1 MNDIVSRDTHRAA
14 FPLAGDGSAW
24 RVEAGAVD
32 VFFVHVDN
40 GIVHAPYK
48 HVLRAAGGQMIFGVD
63 PLDLGDDGQLE
74 LWAKGLPG
82 FSLEATTVGE
92 LIQGDAGSAVA
103 SQVDQWITDFTDSV
117 ARDIMP
123 VPRADALVAQ
133 SHVPTLQA
141 GEVVSAR
148 GGVVWL
154 SGLSGASYVGLVDAT
169 DHEADWLPLTLQSW
183 LTVSGPQDG
192 VAAASTGQLHAD
204 GLLEEA
210 LGKFHRHLLDAERV
224 NRLLAVVDDANLQMD
239 RSTLRRGHE
248 ERARTELR
256 RLFEQTDS
264 DAAIPALHEALSAIG
279 EYDGIEFQFPDAEPD
294 ANLGDPVVE
303 IAFSSRVRARA
314 VRLDSVTRWW
324 LGDNCALL
332 GFDNENGS
340 PIALLPGRF
349 GRYRLRDPATRKT
362 TAVSRRMARK
372 LHKYAWMFIRPLPD
386 RPVKA
391 TDAMRLFATRIG
403 IDSIRFACS
412 GLIAGLVS
420 FAPAAMIAVV
430 VDWLVPTRSD
440 AFLWLAIATLTLLAV
455 VGGLVQLLQSTTLL
469 HLEGRGAARVTA
481 AIWDRLLRLKRD
493 DLRGFKT
500 GEISQR
506 AFVVQALR
514 ENLSGIVSGTLSS
527 ILFLLPILG
536 LLFLYDATLATTSLA
551 LGVLGLIVVATFG
564 FRQIT
569 WQRRYHDAQQTLAG
583 NMFQFVNG
591 IEKLRATGA
600 ESSVFAFWVHGYLDK
615 KQAEI
620 KVERLNAL
628 ATAVTGSLPMFAA
641 ACLFAV
647 VLLRP
652 GGPIEVGAFLAVF
665 AASMTF
671 FSAITRMGGS
681 VGAIASVFPAYQ
693 QVKPLLDPAIEA
705 RTSASVA
712 PIRRIQGEVRLD
724 HVTFS
729 YEEDGPTVLR
739 DVSLHVR
746 PGEFVA
752 IVGESGS
759 GKSSL
764 LRLMLALETPSTGA
778 VYFDERNLK
787 YLDDHALR
795 RQIGVVMQN
804 GSLQPGTILQN
815 IVGINSEATLEEAWS
830 AARKASLAD
839 DISQMQMGMHT
850 PVGEHSGLFSGG
862 QVQRI
867 LIAAALVRN
876 PSILLLDEATNWLD
890 NKSQAQVMRS
900 IAEIA
905 ATRVV
910 VAHRL
915 STIKNADRIYVLSQ
929 GRVVQSGTF
938 DELAVAPGMFQD
950 LMARQVT

>member
-1 MNDIVSRDTHRAA
+1 MSDIVSRDTHRAA
-14 FPLAGDGSAW
+14 FQLAGDGSAW
-24 RVEAGAVD
+24 RVDSGAVD
-32 VFFVHVDN
+32 VFFVHVND
-40 GIVHAPYK
+40 GIVNAPYK
-48 HVLRAAGGQMIFGVD
+48 HVLRAAEGQLIFGVD

-82 FSLEATTVGE
+82 FSLKATTVAE
-92 LIQGDAGSAVA
+92 LIQGDADDAVA
-103 SQVDQWITDFTDSV
+103 SQVDQWIAHFTDAV
-117 ARDIMP
+117 ARDILP
-123 VPRADALVAQ
+123 VPRADAIVAHG
-133 SHVPTLQA
+133 HVPALEA

-148 GGVVWL
+148 GGVVWM
-154 SGLSGASYVGLVDAT
+154 SGLRAASYLGLVDAT

-183 LTVSGPQDG
+183 VTVSGPQGG
-192 VAAASTGQLHAD
+192 VVATSSGELHQD

-210 LGKFHRHLLDAERV
+210 LRKFHRRLLDAERV

-239 RSTLRRGHE
+239 RSTLRRGDE

-264 DAAIPALHEALSAIG
+264 DAAMPALHEALKAVG
-279 EYDGIEFQFPDAEPD
+279 EYEGIEFRFPDADPD
-294 ANLGDPVVE
+294 AKPGDPVVE
-303 IAFSSRVRARA
+303 IAYGSRVRARA
-314 VRLDSVTRWW
+314 VRLESYSRWW
-324 LGDNCALL
+324 SGDSSALL
-332 GFDNENGS
+332 GFQNDDGS
-340 PIALLPGRF
+340 PVALLPGRF
-349 GRYRLRDPATRKT
+349 GRYRVRDPATRKT
-362 TAVSRRMARK
+362 TTVNRRMAAK
-372 LHKYAWMFIRPLPD
+372 LHKYAWMFTRPLPD
-386 RPVKA
+386 RPVEA
-391 TDAMRLFATRIG
+391 ADAMRLFANKIG
-403 IDSIRFACS
+403 VDWIRYALS
-412 GLIAGLVS
+412 GLVAGLVS
-420 FAPAAMIAVV
+420 FAPAAMIALV

-440 AFLWLAIATLTLLAV
+440 AFLWLVIATLTLLAV
-455 VGGLVQLLQSTTLL
+455 VGGLVQLQQSTTLL
-469 HLEGRGAARVTA
+469 HVEGRGAARLTA

-500 GEISQR
+500 GEVSQR
-506 AFVVQALR
+506 AFVFQALR

-527 ILFLLPILG
+527 ILFLLPILS

-551 LGVLGLIVVATFG
+551 LGVLGLVVVASFG
-564 FRQIT
+564 LRQVT

-600 ESSVFAFWVHGYLDK
+600 ESSVFAFWVRGYLDK

-620 KVERLNAL
+620 KVERLDAL

-652 GGPIEVGAFLAVF
+652 GGPIEIGAFLAVF

-671 FSAITRMGGS
+671 FSAITRLGGS
-681 VGAIASVFPAYQ
+681 VGVVASLVPAYQ
-693 QVKPLLDPAIEA
+693 QVKPLFDPSIEVRA
-705 RTSASVA
+705 SANVP

-729 YEEDGPTVLR
+729 YEEDGPPVLR

-746 PGEFVA
+746 AGEFVA

-764 LRLMLALETPSTGA
+764 LRLILALEKPSTGA
-778 VYFDERNLK
+778 VYFDERNLQ

-815 IVGINSEATLEEAWS
+815 IVGINSEATLEDAWS

-839 DISQMQMGMHT
+839 DIRAMEMGMHT
-850 PVGEHSGLFSGG
+850 PVGEHSGQFAGG

-890 NKSQAQVMRS
+890 NKSQAEVMQS

-905 ATRVV
+905 ATRIV

-915 STIKNADRIYVLSQ
+915 STIRNADRIYVLSQ
-929 GRVVQSGTF
+929 GQIVQTGTF
-938 DELAVAPGMFQD
+938 EELSAAPGMFRD
-950 LMARQVT
+950 LIARQVA

>member
-1 MNDIVSRDTHRAA
+1 MGDISRDTHRAA
-14 FPLAGDGSAW
+14 FPLTGDGSAW
-24 RVEAGAVD
+24 RVDAGAVD
-32 VFFVHVDN
+32 VFFVHANN
-40 GIVHAPYK
+40 GVVNAPYK
-48 HVLRAAGGQMIFGVD
+48 HVLRATAGQVIFGVD
-63 PLDLGDDGQLE
+63 PLDLDDDGQLE
-74 LWAKGLPG
+74 LWARGLPG
-82 FSLEATTVGE
+82 FTLRTTTVGD
-92 LIQGDAGSAVA
+92 LIEGDAETDVA
-103 SQVDQWITDFTDSV
+103 GQVDHWITRFTDSV
-117 ARDIMP
+117 TRDIMP
-123 VPRADALVAQ
+123 VPRADAFVAQ
-133 SHVPTLQA
+133 GRVPPLQA
-141 GEVVSAR
+141 GKVVSAR

-154 SGLSGASYVGLVDAT
+154 SRLGAASYLGLVDAA
-169 DHEADWLPLTLQSW
+169 DNESDWLPLTLQGW
-183 LTVSGPQDG
+183 LTVSGPQEG
-192 VAAASTGQLHAD
+192 VVATSSRQLHDD
-204 GLLEEA
+204 GLLEDA
-210 LGKFHRHLLDAERV
+210 LCRFHRRLLNAERV
-224 NRLLAVVDDANLQMD
+224 NRLLAVVDEANLQMD
-239 RSTLRRGHE
+239 RSTLRREHE

-256 RLFEQTDS
+256 RLFEQAGS
-264 DAAIPALHEALSAIG
+264 DAAMPALHEALRAIG
-279 EYDGIEFQFPDAEPD
+279 DYEGIEFQFPDADPD
-294 ANLGDPVVE
+294 DGVGDPVVE

-314 VRLDSVTRWW
+314 VRLESTKRWW
-324 LGDNCALL
+324 FGDNSALL
-332 GFDNENGS
+332 GFHNENGS

-349 GRYRLRDPATRKT
+349 GRYKLRDPAARKT
-362 TAVSRRMARK
+362 TTVSRSMAAN

-391 TDAMRLFATRIG
+391 KDAFKLFANKIG
-403 IDSIRFACS
+403 VESIRYTLS
-412 GLIAGLVS
+412 GLVAGLIS
-420 FAPAAMIAVV
+420 FAPAAMIAIV
-430 VDWLVPTRSD
+430 VDWIVPARSD
-440 AFLWLAIATLTLLAV
+440 GFLWLALASLTLLAG
-455 VGGLVQLLQSTTLL
+455 VGMLVQLVQSTTLL
-469 HLEGRGAARVTA
+469 HVEGRGAARLTA
-481 AIWDRLLRLKRD
+481 AVWDRLLRLKRD

-506 AFVVQALR
+506 AFAVQALR
-514 ENLSGIVSGTLSS
+514 ENLSGIVTGTLSS

-536 LLFLYDATLATTSLA
+536 LLFLYDLTLATTSLT
-551 LGVLGLIVVATFG
+551 LGVLGLIVVASFG
-564 FRQIT
+564 FHQVK

-600 ESSVFAFWVHGYLDK
+600 ESSVFAFWVRSYLDK

-671 FSAITRMGGS
+671 FSAITRLGGS
-681 VGAIASVFPAYQ
+681 VGAVASVFPAYQ
-693 QVKPLLDPAIEA
+693 QVKPLFDPSIETQ
-705 RTSASVA
+705 TSASVA

-724 HVTFS
+724 HVTFT
-729 YEEDGPTVLR
+729 YDEDGPPVLR

-746 PGEFVA
+746 TGEFVA

-764 LRLMLALETPSTGA
+764 LRLILALEKPSTGA
-778 VYFDERNLK
+778 VYFDERNLL

-815 IVGINSEATLEEAWS
+815 IVGINSEASLEDAWE

-839 DISQMQMGMHT
+839 DIRAMEMGMHT
-850 PVGEHSGLFSGG
+850 PVGEHSGMFSGG

-876 PSILLLDEATNWLD
+876 PSVMLLDEATNWLD
-890 NKSQAQVMRS
+890 NKSQAEVMRS
-900 IAEIA
+900 IGEVA
-905 ATRVV
+905 ATRIV

-915 STIKNADRIYVLSQ
+915 STIKNADRIYVLSRGQ
-929 GRVVQSGTF
+929 VVQTGTF
-938 DELAVAPGMFQD
+938 EELAATPGMFHD
-950 LMARQVT
+950 LIARQVA

>member
-1 MNDIVSRDTHRAA
+1 MSDISRDTHRAA
-14 FPLAGDGSAW
+14 FPLTGDGTAW
-24 RVEAGAVD
+24 RVDSGAVD
-32 VFFVHVDN
+32 VFFVHATN
-40 GIVHAPYK
+40 GVVNAPYK
-48 HVLRAAGGQMIFGVD
+48 HVLRATAGQLIFGVD
-63 PLDLGDDGQLE
+63 PLDSGDDGQLE
-74 LWAKGLPG
+74 VWARGLPG
-82 FSLEATTVGE
+82 FSLRATTVGQLTE
-92 LIQGDAGSAVA
+92 GDAETDVA
-103 SQVDQWITDFTDSV
+103 GQVDHWITGFTDSV
-117 ARDIMP
+117 AQDIMP
-123 VPRADALVAQ
+123 VPRADAFVA
-133 SHVPTLQA
+133 HDRVPDLQP
-141 GEVVSAR
+141 GQVVAAR

-154 SGLSGASYVGLVDAT
+154 SGLCAASYLGLVDAA
-169 DHEADWLPLTLQSW
+169 DDKSDWLPLTLQGW
-183 LTVSGPQDG
+183 LTVSGQQEG
-192 VAAASTGQLHAD
+192 VVATSSRQLHDD

-210 LGKFHRHLLDAERV
+210 LGKFHRRLLDAERV
-224 NRLLAVVDDANLQMD
+224 NRLLAVVDEANLQMD
-239 RSTLRRGHE
+239 RSTLRREHE
-248 ERARTELR
+248 EQARTELK
-256 RLFEQTDS
+256 RLFEQTRS
-264 DAAIPALHEALSAIG
+264 DAAVPALHEALRAIG
-279 EYDGIEFQFPDAEPD
+279 NYEGIDFRFPEADPD
-294 ANLGDPVVE
+294 DSVGDPVVE

-314 VRLDSVTRWW
+314 LRLTSIKRWW
-324 LGDNCALL
+324 FGDSSALL
-332 GFDNENGS
+332 GFHNEDGS

-349 GRYRLRDPATRKT
+349 GRYKLWDPATRKT
-362 TAVSRRMARK
+362 TTVSRSKADK

-391 TDAMRLFATRIG
+391 WDAWKLFANRTG
-403 IDSIRFACS
+403 IESIRYVLGGLVA
-412 GLIAGLVS
+412 GLIS
-420 FAPAAMIAVV
+420 FAPAAMVAVV
-430 VDWLVPTRSD
+430 VDWLVPARSE
-440 AFLWLAIATLTLLAV
+440 AFLWWAVAALTLLAV
-455 VGGLVQLLQSTTLL
+455 VGGLVQLSQSTTLL
-469 HLEGRGAARVTA
+469 HVEGRGAARLTA
-481 AIWDRLLRLKRD
+481 AVWDRLLRLKRD

-500 GEISQR
+500 GEVSQR

-514 ENLSGIVSGTLSS
+514 ENLSGIVAGTVSS

-536 LLFLYDATLATTSLA
+536 LLFLYDPTLAATSLA
-551 LGVLGLIVVATFG
+551 LGILGLIIVACFG
-564 FRQIT
+564 LRQVK

-600 ESSVFAFWVHGYLDK
+600 ESSVFAFWVRGYLDK

-628 ATAVTGSLPMFAA
+628 TTAVTGSLPMFAA
-641 ACLFAV
+641 ACLFGV

-671 FSAITRMGGS
+671 FSAITRLGGS
-681 VGAIASVFPAYQ
+681 VGVVASLVPAYQ
-693 QVKPLLDPAIEA
+693 QIKPLFDPSIET
-705 RTSASVA
+705 RTSANAA

-729 YEEDGPTVLR
+729 YDEDGPPVVR

-746 PGEFVA
+746 TGEFVA

-764 LRLMLALETPSTGA
+764 LRLILGLEKPSTGA
-778 VYFDERNLK
+778 VYFDERNLA

-804 GSLQPGTILQN
+804 GALQPGTILQN
-815 IVGINSEATLEEAWS
+815 IVGINSEATPEDAWS

-839 DISQMQMGMHT
+839 DIRAMEMGMHT

-876 PSILLLDEATNWLD
+876 PSVILLDEATNWLD
-890 NKSQAQVMRS
+890 NNSQAQVMRS

-905 ATRVV
+905 ATRIV

-915 STIKNADRIYVLSQ
+915 STIRNADRIYVLSRGQ
-929 GRVVQSGTF
+929 IVQTGTF
-938 DELAVAPGMFQD
+938 EELAATAGMFRD
-950 LMARQVT
+950 LIARQMA

>member
-1 MNDIVSRDTHRAA
+1 MGNIVSRDTHRAA
-14 FPLAGDGSAW
+14 FPLAGDSSAW
-24 RVEAGAVD
+24 RVDSGAVD
-32 VFFVHVDN
+32 VFFVHVND
-40 GIVHAPYK
+40 GIVNAPYK
-48 HVLRAAGGQMIFGVD
+48 HVLRAAEGQVIFGID

-82 FSLEATTVGE
+82 FSLHATTVGE
-92 LIQGDAGSAVA
+92 LIDRDDAVA
-103 SQVDQWITDFTDSV
+103 AQVDQWITSFTDSV

-123 VPRADALVAQ
+123 VPRADAFVSLG
-133 SHVPTLQA
+133 HVPDLQA
-141 GEVVSAR
+141 VKVVSAR

-154 SGLSGASYVGLVDAT
+154 SGLRAASYLGLVDAT
-169 DHEADWLPLTLQSW
+169 DHDADWLPLTLQSW
-183 LTVSGPQDG
+183 VTVSGSQDTV
-192 VAAASTGQLHAD
+192 VAASSAQLHES
-204 GLLEEA
+204 GTLEEA
-210 LGKFHRHLLDAERV
+210 LGKFHRRLLDAERV
-224 NRLLAVVDDANLQMD
+224 NRLLEVVDEANLQMD
-239 RSTLRRGHE
+239 RSTRRREDE
-248 ERARTELR
+248 EQARDELK

-264 DAAIPALHEALSAIG
+264 DAAIPALHEALNAVG
-279 EYDGIEFQFPDAEPD
+279 AYEGFEFQFPDPDPD
-294 ANLGDPVVE
+294 ASHGDPVVE

-324 LGDNCALL
+324 FGDNSALL
-332 GFDNENGS
+332 GFHSESGS

-362 TAVSRRMARK
+362 TTVTRAVAGK
-372 LHKYAWMFIRPLPD
+372 LHKYAWMFIRPLPE

-391 TDAMRLFATRIG
+391 RDALKLFANKTG
-403 IDSIRFACS
+403 SDSIRYAVS
-412 GLIAGLVS
+412 GLIAGLIS
-420 FAPAAMIAVV
+420 FAPAAMVAVI
-430 VDWLVPTRSD
+430 VDWLIPARSD
-440 AFLWLAIATLTLLAV
+440 GFLYLAMATLVLLAV
-455 VGGLVQLLQSTTLL
+455 AGCLVQLRQGTTLV
-469 HLEGRGAARVTA
+469 HVEGRGAARLTA

-493 DLRGFKT
+493 DVRGFKT

-514 ENLSGIVSGTLSS
+514 ENTSGIVSGTLSS

-551 LGVLGLIVVATFG
+551 LGVLGLIVVASFG
-564 FRQIT
+564 FRQVT

-583 NMFQFVNG
+583 DMFQFVNG

-600 ESSVFAFWVHGYLDK
+600 ESSVFAFWVRGYLDK

-647 VLLRP
+647 VLMRP
-652 GGPIEVGAFLAVF
+652 DGPIELGAFLAVF

-681 VGAIASVFPAYQ
+681 VGALASLFPAYQ
-693 QVKPLLDPAIEA
+693 QLKPLFDPSLEA

-729 YEEDGPTVLR
+729 YEEAGPQVLR

-764 LRLMLALETPSTGA
+764 LRLILGLERPSTGA
-778 VYFDERNLK
+778 VYFDERNLR
-787 YLDDHALR
+787 YLDDLALR

-815 IVGINSEATLEEAWS
+815 IVGINSEATLEDAWS

-839 DISQMQMGMHT
+839 DIRAMEMGMHT

-867 LIAAALVRN
+867 LIAAALVRD
-876 PSILLLDEATNWLD
+876 PSIILLDEATNWLD
-890 NKSQAQVMRS
+890 NKSQAEVMRS
-900 IAEIA
+900 IGEIA
-905 ATRVV
+905 ATRIV

-915 STIKNADRIYVLSQ
+915 STIKNADRIYVLSH

-938 DELAVAPGMFQD
+938 TELAAAPGTFQT
-950 LMARQVT
+950 LIARQVT

>member
-1 MNDIVSRDTHRAA
+1 MGDISRDTHRAA
-14 FPLAGDGSAW
+14 FPLTGDGVAW
-24 RVEAGAVD
+24 RVDSGAVD
-32 VFFVHVDN
+32 VFFVHANN
-40 GIVHAPYK
+40 GVVNAPYK
-48 HVLRAAGGQMIFGVD
+48 HVLRATAGQVIFGVD

-74 LWAKGLPG
+74 LWARGLPG
-82 FSLEATTVGE
+82 FTLRTTTVGE
-92 LIQGDAGSAVA
+92 LIEDESETDVA
-103 SQVDQWITDFTDSV
+103 AQVDHWITSFTDSV

-123 VPRADALVAQ
+123 VPRADAFVARGR
-133 SHVPTLQA
+133 VPPLQA
-141 GEVVSAR
+141 GKVVSAR

-154 SGLSGASYVGLVDAT
+154 SGLGAASYLGLVDAA
-169 DHEADWLPLTLQSW
+169 DNDSDWLPLTLQGW
-183 LTVSGPQDG
+183 LTVSGPHDSV
-192 VAAASTGQLHAD
+192 VATSSRQLHDD

-210 LGKFHRHLLDAERV
+210 LGKFHRRLLNAERV
-224 NRLLAVVDDANLQMD
+224 NRLLALVDEANLQMD
-239 RSTLRRGHE
+239 RSTLRREHE

-256 RLFEQTDS
+256 RLFEQTSS
-264 DAAIPALHEALSAIG
+264 DAAMPALHEALRAIG
-279 EYDGIEFQFPDAEPD
+279 DYEGIEFQFPDADPD
-294 ANLGDPVVE
+294 DSAGDPVVE
-303 IAFSSRVRARA
+303 VAFSSRVRARA
-314 VRLDSVTRWW
+314 VRLESYKRWW
-324 LGDNCALL
+324 FGDNSALL
-332 GFDNENGS
+332 GFHNDSGS

-349 GRYRLRDPATRKT
+349 GRYKLRDPATGKT
-362 TAVSRRMARK
+362 TTVSRSMAGN

-391 TDAMRLFATRIG
+391 KDALKLFANKIG
-403 IDSIRFACS
+403 VESIRYTLS
-412 GLIAGLVS
+412 GLIAGLIS
-420 FAPAAMIAVV
+420 FAPAAMIAIV
-430 VDWLVPTRSD
+430 VDWLVPARSD
-440 AFLWLAIATLTLLAV
+440 GFLWLALASLTLLAG
-455 VGGLVQLLQSTTLL
+455 VGALVQLVQSTTLL
-469 HLEGRGAARVTA
+469 HVEGRGAARLTA

-500 GEISQR
+500 GEIAQR

-514 ENLSGIVSGTLSS
+514 ENLSGIVTGTLSS

-536 LLFLYDATLATTSLA
+536 LLFLYDPTLATTSLA
-551 LGVLGLIVVATFG
+551 LGVLGLVVVASFG
-564 FRQIT
+564 FRQIK

-600 ESSVFAFWVHGYLDK
+600 ESSVFAFWVRGYLDK

-652 GGPIEVGAFLAVF
+652 DRPIEVGAFLAVF

-671 FSAITRMGGS
+671 FSAITRLGGS
-681 VGAIASVFPAYQ
+681 VGAVASVFPAYQ
-693 QVKPLLDPAIEA
+693 QVKPLFDPPIET

-724 HVTFS
+724 HVTFT
-729 YEEDGPTVLR
+729 YEEDGPPVLR

-746 PGEFVA
+746 TGEFVA

-764 LRLMLALETPSTGA
+764 LRLILALERPSTGA
-778 VYFDERNLK
+778 VYFDERNLL

-815 IVGINSEATLEEAWS
+815 IVGINSEASMEDAWA

-839 DISQMQMGMHT
+839 DIRAMEMGMHT
-850 PVGEHSGLFSGG
+850 PVGEHSGMFSGG

-876 PSILLLDEATNWLD
+876 PSIMLLDEATNWLD
-890 NKSQAQVMRS
+890 NKSQAEVMRS
-900 IAEIA
+900 IGEVA
-905 ATRVV
+905 ATRIV

-915 STIKNADRIYVLSQ
+915 STIKNADRIYVLSRGQ
-929 GRVVQSGTF
+929 VVQTGTF
-938 DELAVAPGMFQD
+938 EELAATAGMFRD
-950 LMARQVT
+950 LIARQVT